1 MEIELER
8 LLRKQLKAEDMD
20 TDGAMKLLSAIFENI
35 RKDYIVGK
43 VLLLK
48 LYGRDMPENEFDACW
63 SQEGTSSIYIR
74 RYYAAMRSVE
84 RDYYGIG
91 EIISANAIFDTWDRE
106 VMSKLSENERRR
118 VEYSRQVRGEV
129 EHDGKR
135 ETNN

>member
-1 MEIELER
+1 METELER

-35 RKDYIVGK
+35 RKDYIAGK

-48 LYGRDMPENEFDACW
+48 LYGRDMPENEFNTCW

-84 RDYYGIG
+84 RDYYGIS
-91 EIISANAIFDTWDRE
+91 EVISANAIFDTWDRE
-106 VMSKLSENERRR
+106 VMSKLSESERRR
-118 VEYSRQVRGEV
+118 VEYSKQVRGEIR
-129 EHDGKR
+129 HDGER